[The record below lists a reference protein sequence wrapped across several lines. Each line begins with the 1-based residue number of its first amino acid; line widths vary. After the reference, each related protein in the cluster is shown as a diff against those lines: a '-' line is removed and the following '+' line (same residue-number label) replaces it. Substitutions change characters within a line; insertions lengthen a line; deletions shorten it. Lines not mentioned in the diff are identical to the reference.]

1 MAETRTALAQAK
13 DQYQKAKVVSDQ
25 AFTLCQELGK
35 VVTDLKRRL
44 GEEVFADP
52 QPGDRFTEMY
62 AFWLYV
68 IAREDDE
75 IIVMHASAP
84 CSFPEDGT
92 IERLPVSEFKDRFYY
107 AYFLDGGNN
116 VSGWLDGR

>member
-1 MAETRTALAQAK
+1 MAQVKEKYEEAK
-13 DQYQKAKVVSDQ
+13 AVSEKS
-25 AFTLCQELGK
+25 FTHCQELGK
-35 VVTDLKRRL
+35 IVTDLKREL
-44 GEEVFADP
+44 NEEAFADP

-68 IAREDDE
+68 IARDGDE
-75 IIVMHASAP
+75 VTVIHASAP
-84 CSFPEDGT
+84 CTFPKDGT